1 MKQIPQAQEYSPAR
15 QARSLLRALRKHPQR
30 QAQRWESSIR
40 WRRYTPLALEWGSP
54 VSPPGAGS
62 RSSTGPSADPPG
74 AEWRSPGLQVE
85 SSTGSVA
92 SATAFRN
99 LRTLETCRKV
109 KRLRHSVPGDI
120 PWKPYLCGY
129 YRSGGRGA
137 NTFRVK
143 IVQLNRLKRRNALP
157 CGVRKAHMRGT
168 ETARQLCAKQHR
180 HIRRGCGWVW
190 INLQHN
196 RTRHDAP
203 LTNVTRKKTEKEVQL
218 PFRMGTKIG
227 QLVSGSQC
235 FVLV

>member
-1 MKQIPQAQEYSPAR
+1 MKRIPQAQAYSPAR
-15 QARSLLRALRKHPQR
+15 QARSLLRALREHPQR
-30 QAQRWESSIR
+30 QAKRWESLIR
-40 WRRYTPLALEWGSP
+40 WGRYTPLALEWGAP

-62 RSSTGPSADPPG
+62 RSSTGPSAGPLG

-92 SATAFRN
+92 SATAFRT

-109 KRLRHSVPGDI
+109 KRLRHSAPGDI

-143 IVQLNRLKRRNALP
+143 IVQLNRLKRQNALP
-157 CGVRKAHMRGT
+157 CGVRMAHMRGT
-168 ETARQLCAKQHR
+168 ETARQVCAKQHR
-180 HIRRGCGWVW
+180 HIRCAWGCLWLR
-190 INLQHN
+190 IRSHRTQH
-196 RTRHDAP
+196 DPP
-203 LTNVTRKKTEKEVQL
+203 LTNVTRKKTEKEMQL
-218 PFRMGTKIG
+218 PFQMGTKIG

-235 FVLV
+235 LVLV